1 MIAHLLVFL
10 GCDFLQEVGNG
21 LPFWHIKAQTL
32 KVWDHILPRAMEHQ
46 VACRETGLLVCLSF
60 HFVLFCSVLFS
71 CCFVSFASVSCPVRS
86 FPFLSFPFLSF
97 PFHRKKTCGLHLHR
111 CRVYCTVQFRPQ
123 QMQAADLPFVSSKT
137 SPNGEPWEAWQ
148 QRCEPAM
155 ALQMQDGC
163 QQSKKVTD
171 LHGQQVA

>member
-1 MIAHLLVFL
+1 MGPHPPS
-10 GCDFLQEVGNG
+10 GHGTPSCLQRN
-21 LPFWHIKAQTL
+21 
-32 KVWDHILPRAMEHQ
+32 RAARM
-46 VACRETGLLVCLSF
+46 SF
-60 HFVLFCSVLFS
+60 VSFCSVLF
-71 CCFVSFASVSCPVRS
+71 CFVFMLFCFLCFRFLSSPFLS